1 MYAQKKHSEEKKN
14 QENQNEKNILLLK
27 IYYFC

>member
-14 QENQNEKNILLLK
+14 QENQNEKK
-27 IYYFC
+27 IVIRKIFYF